1 METPQQV
8 LQNLQKE
15 QLFQDWQKQH
25 GKSFLTHFFSP
36 ISSKGELKSTW
47 EIGFYNQLSKKIT
60 IFVQLPQNGFEI
72 KPEDDVFKKPTDKV
86 EQLEMNN
93 VKVSFED
100 AWKIFQDKAA
110 TEFPKEV
117 MGDGFIIIQTL
128 NKKTLWNFTFITKS
142 IKFANLKINTI
153 DGKMEDRQV
162 VELVD
167 KGK

>member
-1 METPQQV
+1 MDTAQQLLQT
-8 LQNLQKE
+8 LQNE
-15 QLFQDWQKQH
+15 QLFKDWQKQH

-36 ISSKGELKSTW
+36 ISAKGELKSAW
-47 EIGFYNQLSKKIT
+47 EIGFYNQLSQKIT
-60 IFVQLPQNGFEI
+60 IFVQLAENGFEI

-86 EQLEMNN
+86 EQLKMDN
-93 VKVSFED
+93 VKISFEQ
-100 AWKIFQDKAA
+100 AWKIFQEKV
-110 TEFPKEV
+110 TLEFSHEV

-142 IKFANLKINTI
+142 LKFANLKINAVN
-153 DGKMEDRQV
+153 GKVEDHQV

>member
-1 METPQQV
+1 MDTPHQV
-8 LQNLQKE
+8 LQYLQQE
-15 QLFQDWQKQH
+15 PLFQDWQKQH

-36 ISSKGELKSTW
+36 ISSKGELKSNW
-47 EIGFYNQLSKKIT
+47 EIGFYNQPSQKIT
-60 IFVQLPQNGFEI
+60 IFVQLAQNGFEI

-86 EQLEMNN
+86 EQLKMDN
-93 VKVSFED
+93 VKISFEE
-100 AWKIFQDKAA
+100 AWKIFQEKAA

-153 DGKMEDRQV
+153 DGKVEDHQV